1 MRSTPPRVT
10 AELLQEGLMVAEDR
24 CEDSSKIDA
33 LIGARVRALREQRR
47 MSQTALG
54 EYIGV
59 TFQQVQK
66 YERGKNRIS
75 ASVLFKIA
83 KAFEVH
89 PAEFFK
95 GLHIDGSEDNLLALP
110 FDPQAI
116 DFMTSF
122 NEIQSPEIRTS
133 IVNLVKSLVSRK
145 N

>member
-89 PAEFFK
+89 PADFFK
-95 GLHIDGSEDNLLALP
+95 GLQTDQSEADFWGPA

-116 DFMTSF
+116 DLMASF
-122 NEIQSPEIRTS
+122 NEIQSPEIRAR

-145 N
+145 S